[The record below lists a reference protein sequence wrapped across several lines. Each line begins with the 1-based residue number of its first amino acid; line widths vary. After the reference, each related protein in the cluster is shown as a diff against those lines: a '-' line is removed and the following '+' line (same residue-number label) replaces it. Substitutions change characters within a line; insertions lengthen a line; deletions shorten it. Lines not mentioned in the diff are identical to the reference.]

1 MAEINWGALQTPDFA
16 GNALRYRRAGEED
29 GRETA
34 TRNALK
40 GYGTN
45 PDGAIQ
51 DLMGVN
57 PDVAMQ
63 MQDRQ
68 RKEQEFQ
75 RGQQDRQSRITGAQ
89 AYAKRDFDGA
99 RNAYAG
105 IGDMD
110 GVSATD
116 DAQAASAKRVA
127 EEAQFMLGL
136 FNQQGPDAVLS
147 AFDQRSASYGA
158 SPEQLAMIR
167 AKIAENPEQAL
178 TALAGAPTYKY
189 QRGANGEIVSVNEA
203 TGETEVVREDP
214 LLAERR
220 DLLQAQAEAARGRAG
235 QSGAQAEYYGAK
247 AKQPYAPQRPRAG
260 GGAGGGSSPV
270 LQAMAAEIE
279 RRKAARGG
287 Q

>member
-57 PDVAMQ
+57 PDMALELKA
-63 MQDRQ
+63 RQ
-68 RKEQEFQ
+68 QKEQE
-75 RGQQDRQSRITGAQ
+75 RQSRITGAQ

-99 RNAYAG
+99 RQAYAG

-110 GVSATD
+110 GVSAAD
-116 DAQAASAKRVA
+116 DAQSASAKRVA
-127 EEAQFMLGL
+127 DEAQFMMGL
-136 FNQQGPDAVLS
+136 LKEKGPDAVLS
-147 AFDQRSASYGA
+147 AFDQRSGSYGA
-158 SPEQLAMIR
+158 SQEQLDMIR

-189 QRGANGEIVSVNEA
+189 QRGTNGEIVAVNEA

-220 DLLQAQAEAARGRAG
+220 DALVAQAEAARGRAG
-235 QSGAQAEYYGAK
+235 QSGAQAAYYGAK
-247 AKQPYAPQRPRAG
+247 ARQPYAPQRPRAG
-260 GGAGGGSSPV
+260 ASNKPPSGFI
-270 LQAMAAEIE
+270 LD
-279 RRKAARGG
+279 
-287 Q
+287 